1 MTTNTHPCDVLTV
14 TLNPA
19 IDRTATIDG
28 FAAGQVNRVERVEQ
42 HPGGKGVNVAVTLAD
57 AGHRLAATG
66 FLGRE
71 NCASFEQLFA
81 RKGIADRFV
90 RLDGQTRVGI
100 KIVDPRQG
108 QTTDI
113 NFPGLAPAAADRAAL
128 LESIAAV
135 AAPWAVLAGSL
146 PPGVEPS
153 FYRELILA
161 LRERNCRVVLDTS
174 GEPLRHALEAAP
186 QIVKPNIHELEAAL
200 GRELR
205 SQAAVIA
212 AARDLLA
219 AGIELVIVSMG
230 KDGALFVASDEVVSA
245 RPPAVEVRS
254 TVGAGDAMVAGIVSA
269 RLRGLPLDEAAR
281 LATAF
286 SVDAISRIG
295 AGLNDPAA
303 IAGIME
309 AVSVERISS

>member
-1 MTTNTHPCDVLTV
+1 MDTQACDVLTV

-19 IDRTATIDG
+19 IDRTVTIED
-28 FAAGQVNRVERVEQ
+28 FAAGKVNRVERVEQ

-57 AGHRLAATG
+57 AGQRVAVTG

-100 KIVDPRQG
+100 KIVDPLLR

-128 LESIAAV
+128 LDAIAGL
-135 AAPWAVLAGSL
+135 APAWAVLAGSL

-153 FYRELILA
+153 FYRELTLA
-161 LRERNCRVVLDTS
+161 LRERGCRVALDTS
-174 GEPLRHALEAAP
+174 GEPLRLALEAAP
-186 QIVKPNIHELEAAL
+186 QIIKPNIHELETVL

-205 SQAAVIA
+205 SRSAIIA

-230 KDGALFVASDEVVSA
+230 ADGALFVARDEIVSA

-254 TVGAGDAMVAGIVSA
+254 TVGAGDAMVAGIVAA

-309 AVSVERISS
+309 AVFVERVAGG